1 MSYFTSQLLSKY
13 HYLSNHENTCAEIE
27 TELDCISSI
36 WDDDQ
41 IPRLNKKTGNAYG
54 VIKVSK

>member
-13 HYLSNHENTCAEIE
+13 NYLFNNENTCAEIE
-27 TELDCISSI
+27 TEIDFISSI

-41 IPRLNKKTGNAYG
+41 IMRLNKKTGNAYG
-54 VIKVSK
+54 VIKVCK